1 MALHQADF
9 QFTAGGS
16 GRAGREHDEQHD
28 DHDAA
33 DVRILLF
40 LPAVPRSVS
49 TGVVQGAFQLV
60 QQLIVN
66 AHMNKIDVDDLIR
79 RNVEKMNKKR
89 ARKGLPPAN
98 VSEKASVNLKA
109 LQAREDAESKAKEDK
124 ISRNKKQMEASE
136 AFYNSDPK
144 PGSLASK
151 AKMVQKYNDKHA
163 KNRRRA
169 QDGYDYG
176 YR

>member
-1 MALHQADF
+1 MRVISTSPSRVISTRIVL
-9 QFTAGGS
+9 TGS
-16 GRAGREHDEQHD
+16 RESSS
-28 DHDAA
+28 
-33 DVRILLF
+33 
-40 LPAVPRSVS
+40 PS
-49 TGVVQGAFQLV
+49 
-60 QQLIVN
+60 
-66 AHMNKIDVDDLIR
+66 

-163 KNRRRA
+163 KK
-169 QDGYDYG
+169 
-176 YR
+176 

>member
-1 MALHQADF
+1 
-9 QFTAGGS
+9 
-16 GRAGREHDEQHD
+16 
-28 DHDAA
+28 
-33 DVRILLF
+33 
-40 LPAVPRSVS
+40 
-49 TGVVQGAFQLV
+49 
-60 QQLIVN
+60 
-66 AHMNKIDVDDLIR
+66 MNKIDVDDLIR

-151 AKMVQKYNDKHA
+151 AKMVQKYNDKQ
-163 KNRRRA
+163 NRRRA

>member
-1 MALHQADF
+1 
-9 QFTAGGS
+9 
-16 GRAGREHDEQHD
+16 
-28 DHDAA
+28 
-33 DVRILLF
+33 
-40 LPAVPRSVS
+40 
-49 TGVVQGAFQLV
+49 
-60 QQLIVN
+60 
-66 AHMNKIDVDDLIR
+66 MNKIDVDDLIR

-109 LQAREDAESKAKEDK
+109 RQAREDAESKAKEDK

-151 AKMVQKYNDKHA
+151 AKTVSYTHLLVLLMKRFNSIKKNSEFQKVYKTGQSYANKLLVMYVKRVD
-163 KNRRRA
+163 
-169 QDGYDYG
+169 DGKEPRIG
-176 YR
+176 ISVSKKVGNSVVRHHVTRWVRES

>member
-1 MALHQADF
+1 MRNRRKMRSQM
-9 QFTAGGS
+9 
-16 GRAGREHDEQHD
+16 
-28 DHDAA
+28 DAI
-33 DVRILLF
+33 DQINVTPLLDLTF
-40 LPAVPRSVS
+40 LLLIVFMITMPLMSVFFCFS
-49 TGVVQGAFQLV
+49 LPSAIGIYWVVQGAFQLV

-151 AKMVQKYNDKHA
+151 AGMVAKYNEQQEKGN
-163 KNRRRA
+163 KK
-169 QDGYDYG
+169 
-176 YR
+176 

>member
-1 MALHQADF
+1 MPLMSVF
-9 QFTAGGS
+9 FCFS
-16 GRAGREHDEQHD
+16 
-28 DHDAA
+28 
-33 DVRILLF
+33 
-40 LPAVPRSVS
+40 LPSAI
-49 TGVVQGAFQLV
+49 GIYWVVQGAFQLV

-89 ARKGLPPAN
+89 AR
-98 VSEKASVNLKA
+98 
-109 LQAREDAESKAKEDK
+109 SKAKEDK

-163 KNRRRA
+163 KK
-169 QDGYDYG
+169 
-176 YR
+176 